1 MKMTPTL
8 MTLLASL
15 LAFPVAVA
23 QTVTQ
28 NITVEASK
36 QEIEA
41 AREREKRIQ
50 QEEAAKALLEKKP
63 VVYSG
68 FLVDAA
74 RAEKKSRMFSLRTP
88 RDPKVDYR
96 NISFDERTD
105 RPRGFVLV
113 RLEF

>member
-1 MKMTPTL
+1 MRMTPTL
-8 MTLLASL
+8 IILLASL
-15 LAFPVAVA
+15 LVFPAALA
-23 QTVTQ
+23 QNV
-28 NITVEASK
+28 TVEASK

-41 AREREKRIQ
+41 AKEREKRIQ

-63 VVYSG
+63 VIYSG

-88 RDPKVDYR
+88 RDPRVDYR

-105 RPRGFVLV
+105 RPRGFVLF

>member
-8 MTLLASL
+8 VILAASL
-15 LAFPVAVA
+15 LLVPVALA
-23 QTVTQ
+23 QNV
-28 NITVEASK
+28 TVETSQ

-41 AREREKRIQ
+41 AKEREKRIQ
-50 QEEAAKALLEKKP
+50 QEQEAAKALLEKKP
-63 VVYSG
+63 VIYSG

-74 RAEKKSRMFSLRTP
+74 RAEKKSKMFSLRTP

-96 NISFDERTD
+96 NISFDERTS
-105 RPRGFVLV
+105 RPRGFVLF

>member
-8 MTLLASL
+8 MILLASL

-23 QTVTQ
+23 QNV
-28 NITVEASK
+28 TVEAPK

-41 AREREKRIQ
+41 AKEREKRIQ

-63 VVYSG
+63 VIYSG

-105 RPRGFVLV
+105 RPRGFVLF

>member
-1 MKMTPTL
+1 MKTTPTL
-8 MTLLASL
+8 ILLSSL
-15 LAFPVAVA
+15 LAFPAALA
-23 QTVTQ
+23 QAPAQ
-28 NITVEASK
+28 NVTVEASK

-41 AREREKRIQ
+41 AKEREKRIQ

-63 VVYSG
+63 VIYSG
-68 FLVDAA
+68 FLVDAS
-74 RAEKKSRMFSLRTP
+74 RAEKKSKMFSLRTP

-105 RPRGFVLV
+105 RPRGFVLF

>member
-8 MTLLASL
+8 MILLASL

-23 QTVTQ
+23 QNV
-28 NITVEASK
+28 TVEASK

-41 AREREKRIQ
+41 AKEREKRIQ
-50 QEEAAKALLEKKP
+50 QEEAAKALMEKKP
-63 VVYSG
+63 VIYSG

-74 RAEKKSRMFSLRTP
+74 HAEKKSRMFSLRTP

-96 NISFDERTD
+96 NISFDERTN
-105 RPRGFVLV
+105 RPRGFVLF